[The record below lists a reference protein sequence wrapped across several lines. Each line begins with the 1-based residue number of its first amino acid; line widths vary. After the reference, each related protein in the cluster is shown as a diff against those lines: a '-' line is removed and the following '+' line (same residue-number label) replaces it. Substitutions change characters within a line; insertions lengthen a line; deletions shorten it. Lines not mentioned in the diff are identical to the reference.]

1 MNIVLTPFLA
11 GWIAMACG
19 VAALAIYRKTISSHE
34 DDTLH
39 VSASTSIR
47 VSQQADV
54 AHRLDMVDR
63 WGKVITVIAG
73 VYGLALAAAY
83 TYQIWVEGSRTMWKG

>member
-11 GWIAMACG
+11 GWIVMACG

-39 VSASTSIR
+39 VSAISSVN

-54 AHRLDMVDR
+54 AHRLEVVDR
-63 WGKVITVIAG
+63 WGKLLTAVVA
-73 VYGLALAAAY
+73 VYGVALAAAY
-83 TYQIWVEGSRTMWKG
+83 TYQMWVEGSRTMWKG

>member
-11 GWIAMACG
+11 GWIVMACG

-39 VSASTSIR
+39 VSAASNIN
-47 VSQQADV
+47 VSQQTDV
-54 AHRLDMVDR
+54 AHRLDVIDR
-63 WGKVITVIAG
+63 WGKLMTIIAAA
-73 VYGLALAAAY
+73 YGLALAALY
-83 TYQIWVEGSRTMWKG
+83 TYQMWVEGSRTMWKG